1 MPLGPGQ
8 AWFGVSCNNLVLLLL
23 RSASVMQFHTLHA
36 RRLCTFHGM
45 VVCHTI
51 VA

>member
-8 AWFGVSCNNLVLLLL
+8 ARFGVSCSYLVLLLL
-23 RSASVMQFHTLHA
+23 RSASVMQFHTVHA

-45 VVCHTI
+45 AMCHTI
-51 VA
+51 IA